1 MDVNDC
7 DVRDSVLYI
16 MAMIGVMSLATIM
29 SLINV
34 MSMMARP
41 TYCDICEVQ
50 LKLMAVMFV
59 ILTAMM
65 HMVSMIS

>member
-1 MDVNDC
+1 VDVNDC

-41 TYCDICEVQ
+41 TYCDICEVR

-59 ILTAMM
+59 ILTTMM

>member
-1 MDVNDC
+1 VDVNDC
-7 DVRDSVLYI
+7 DVGDSVLYI

-41 TYCDICEVQ
+41 TYCDICEVR
-50 LKLMAVMFV
+50 LNLMAVMFV
-59 ILTAMM
+59 ILTTMI
-65 HMVSMIS
+65 HIVSMIS